1 MKLHLFFP
9 ENDLALARDL
19 AHYTPPPAAVKLRRS
34 GATLPMWYGD
44 SGDRFVAEGVNAAWY
59 RQVERDFGTG
69 ILPYNHQPAGLE
81 AAPWGWSKAARQRF
95 IDLGFSSDTL
105 PTDVNLDT
113 LRALS
118 HRRTA
123 AKVAQILEDTLDFK
137 VAPVA
142 REITEASALKPLVK
156 ASPSGLVV
164 KLPWSSSG
172 RGLVATDTSIF
183 DSQIGNFQGMI
194 GRQGSVM
201 AEVRHKGVL
210 DFAMLFTLTEGKC
223 RYDGLSLFHNT
234 QLGSYAGNILAPQ
247 AELER
252 RITAHCGQA
261 QFDAI
266 RTTLSTAIEAVA
278 GDNYSG
284 PLGVDMMIVDHPD
297 YCIAPVVEINFRM
310 TMGHLCRRFYE
321 LHATDGAEG
330 SFLISP
336 SSGAHRYAPV
346 VENGRMSAGTL
357 DLAAPGADFSFIINL
372 S

>member
-44 SGDRFVAEGVNAAWY
+44 NGDRFVAEGVNATWY
-59 RQVERDFGTG
+59 RQVAQDFGID
-69 ILPYNHQPAGLE
+69 ILPYNHQPIGLE
-81 AAPWGWSKAARQRF
+81 ATPWGWSKAARQRF
-95 IDLGFSSDTL
+95 IDLGFNADTL
-105 PTDVNLDT
+105 PTDASLDT

-123 AKVAQILEDTLDFK
+123 AKVAQMLEGKLDFK

-142 REITEASALKPLVK
+142 KEITDAADLKQLVE

-172 RGLVATDTSIF
+172 RGLVATDTLTF
-183 DSQIGNFQGMI
+183 DSQIANFQGMI

-210 DFAMLFTLTEGKC
+210 DFAMLFTLADGKC

-247 AELER
+247 AELEH
-252 RITAHCGQA
+252 RITAHCGQE
-261 QFDAI
+261 QFDTI
-266 RTTLSTAIEAVA
+266 RTTLATAIETVA
-278 GDNYSG
+278 GDSYSG

-321 LHATDGAEG
+321 LHATDGAHG

-336 SSGAHRYAPV
+336 VFGAHQYAPV
-346 VENGRMSAGTL
+346 VENGRMTAGTL
-357 DLAAPGADFSFIINL
+357 DLAAPGANFSFIVNL